1 MTSLL
6 DTLEG
11 RGLVERHPHPR
22 DRRKVLIHLTDEAR
36 SIVDQMLPAV
46 HGASREAFAPLSE
59 DDREQLITLLTV
71 ARARVADL
79 AHQPPAPT
87 EPRRR
92 PQR

>member
-11 RGLVERHPHPR
+11 RGLVERHPHPS
-22 DRRKVLIHLTDEAR
+22 DRRKVLIHLTAE
-36 SIVDQMLPAV
+36 
-46 HGASREAFAPLSE
+46 
-59 DDREQLITLLTV
+59 